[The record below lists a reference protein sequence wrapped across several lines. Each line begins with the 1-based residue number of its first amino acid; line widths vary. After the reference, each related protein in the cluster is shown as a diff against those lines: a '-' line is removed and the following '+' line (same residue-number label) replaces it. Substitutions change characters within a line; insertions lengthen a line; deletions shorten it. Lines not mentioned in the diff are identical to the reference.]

1 MLPKKDKTTEER
13 RDQLKV
19 KCQIP
24 QYYFS
29 FLSSTVDVEQ
39 TESSQHEQHKQ
50 LWNWPISFKEEP
62 SGIHLTFCDDNQT
75 ELTQSPQ
82 WQHSSEVTLV
92 SWHSNRQ
99 TDRQPYRQTDRQ
111 TAEQSSRYS
120 AEEYL
125 CARSVS
131 SSSSWTCG
139 GSGSSRLPWW
149 ENCPPVKP

>member
-99 TDRQPYRQTDRQ
+99 TDRQTAWQTDRQ
-111 TAEQSSRYS
+111 QSR
-120 AEEYL
+120 AAGTVQRNTFALAAFLPPPLEPAADQAVVG
-125 CARSVS
+125 CR
-131 SSSSWTCG
+131 G
-139 GSGSSRLPWW
+139 GRT
-149 ENCPPVKP
+149 VHQ